1 MNGGEKREGGVSA
14 CEKFF
19 GLKKKLAYVSRLV
32 KNFWLNKNFRL
43 KFFGLFK
50 IFWLE
55 KKILPQFFLLVKNL
69 LA

>member
-1 MNGGEKREGGVSA
+1 M
-14 CEKFF
+14 
-19 GLKKKLAYVSRLV
+19 KKKLAYVSRLV

-55 KKILPQFFLLVKNL
+55 KKISPQFFLLVKNL